1 MKFALTR
8 FPSPVFN
15 TPDFSTY
22 FGSNTLPLDEQGLLR
37 AVETILFP
45 QTKVEILEKISPFV
59 FKIRTEEYPY
69 PGDHYIDARF
79 VQFSDQTS
87 PRIIQLPS
95 KSSILARLKRQ
106 VGARYIWGGN
116 WPEGIDL
123 LPQLYP
129 AQSPDSL
136 TQDIRKLKGVDCTGL
151 LYHATD
157 GWTKRNSS
165 SLIDFG
171 VSIPIEGLSAKQ
183 ITDLVKPL
191 DIIVWKGH
199 IIVILDKNT
208 SIESKNPEGVV
219 TCDLFTRLSQIMNG
233 KKPVND
239 WNKTEGPRFVIR
251 RWHKTV

>member
-1 MKFALTR
+1 MKFAITR
-8 FPSPVFN
+8 FPTPVFN
-15 TPDFSTY
+15 TPDLSTC
-22 FGSNTLPLDEQGLLR
+22 FGDDTLPLDEQGLLR

-45 QTKVEILEKISPFV
+45 GTKVEILEQISPFV
-59 FKIRTEEYPY
+59 FKIRAEEYPY
-69 PGDHYIDARF
+69 AGDHYIDSRF
-79 VQFSDQTS
+79 LQFSDHAPS
-87 PRIIQLPS
+87 RSIQLPP
-95 KSSILARLKRQ
+95 KSSIIARLKKQ
-106 VGARYIWGGN
+106 LGARYIWGGN

-129 AQSPDSL
+129 GHSVDSL

-191 DIIVWKGH
+191 DIIVWNGH
-199 IIVILDKNT
+199 IIIIIDKNT
-208 SIESKNPEGVV
+208 SIESKHPEGVI
-219 TCDLFTRLSQIMNG
+219 TFDLMTRLTQIISE